1 VRPSTC
7 TSIAAKSWC
16 WNGGGIGSIA
26 TTDESDIARAEPY
39 LKEAMLAVAAG
50 NPAPHPVTKPYG
62 CSIKY

>member
-1 VRPSTC
+1 MFVIDKQGARRYM
-7 TSIAAKSWC
+7 
-16 WNGGGIGSIA
+16 GGIGSIA